1 MKALLVTK
9 CGCSKM
15 IDIANTYPEIMIPMD
30 PTPSIVQNTLDSELL
45 SATLLNT
52 RRFRLREQYTTIN
65 NVVIY
70 IYQEA

>member
-1 MKALLVTK
+1 
-9 CGCSKM
+9 M